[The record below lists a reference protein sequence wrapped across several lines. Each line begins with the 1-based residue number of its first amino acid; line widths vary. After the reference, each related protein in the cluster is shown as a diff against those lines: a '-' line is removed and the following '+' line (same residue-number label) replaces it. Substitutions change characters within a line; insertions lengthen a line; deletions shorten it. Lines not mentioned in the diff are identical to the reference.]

1 MLSSNDISAVCST
14 FAVPRAVNGN
24 GTTMSAVGKPGITRI
39 NTEPGALGQA
49 GISVSPN
56 STMRSGRS
64 PLSPTTPKDD
74 FKRKPLPIIAAVQGA
89 PPKIEETNSPEA
101 KKRAALATGPL
112 LKLDAGNSGSYGMQE
127 SLFSALKD
135 IFETIIIHNSRTGV
149 ISPQKFVEV
158 LKRENEMFRSS
169 VHQDAHEFLN
179 YVLNQIIENVEQYQ
193 RKLLSNNT
201 KGNGIA
207 TQQSQN
213 LTAIP
218 GMLTPSSSV
227 STASET
233 ASSTTLPA
241 LTAGWIHD
249 LFEGL
254 LTSETKCLTCETL
267 SRRDEVFLDLSI
279 DLEKH
284 SSVTCCLRNFSASEM
299 LCERNKFH
307 CDCCGGLQE
316 AEKRMKIKRLP
327 RILALHL
334 KRFKYSEEIGRHQK
348 LFHRVVYPYHLRLF
362 NTTDDAEDADRLYE
376 LYAVVVHIG
385 GGPYHG
391 HYVTIVKTEDKGWLL
406 FDDELVEPVDRS
418 YVRNFF
424 GDEKKLAC
432 AYVLFYQETTF
443 EKVQKEMQEEQ
454 TGTTHTTAP
463 VPIYN
468 PNPRDNPVQKEG
480 AILNGDITISE
491 TEEEKREKSPLA
503 NNLTTPIGNGTEDNG
518 RILAEITSDHHMS
531 SKRKKRQWKD
541 EKAAAKSAAKLTTHE
556 ETDAGEL
563 IKEGRDKVFRLK
575 SLSIGHNWFGN
586 LGTNGKERD
595 KKGHETV
602 AMSGNVDENTHPSNV
617 GVLTNGNGVTSE
629 TACVVPAEVVEP
641 PKDAQAQD
649 VSAIEEH
656 QPLSPGRPPKDKKKG
671 LWSGLRRKTS
681 IMMNDG

>member
-14 FAVPRAVNGN
+14 FAVPGAINGN
-24 GTTMSAVGKPGITRI
+24 GTTVSAVGKPGIMRI
-39 NTEPGALGQA
+39 NTEPGLLGQA
-49 GISVSPN
+49 GNSVSPN
-56 STMRSGRS
+56 STVRSGRS
-64 PLSPTTPKDD
+64 PLLPPTPKDD
-74 FKRKPLPIIAAVQGA
+74 LKQRKPLPMIAAIQGV
-89 PPKIEETNSPEA
+89 PQKVEEPNSPEA
-101 KKRAALATGPL
+101 KKRAAIATGPL
-112 LKLDAGNSGSYGMQE
+112 LKLDAGNPGSYGMQE

-193 RKLLSNNT
+193 RKLLGNT
-201 KGNGIA
+201 KANGAA

-213 LTAIP
+213 LNAIP

-227 STASET
+227 STESET
-233 ASSTTLPA
+233 ASSATLPA

-299 LCERNKFH
+299 LCERNKFY

-334 KRFKYSEEIGRHQK
+334 KRFKYSEEMGRHQK

-406 FDDELVEPVDRS
+406 FDDELVEPVDKS

-424 GDEKKLAC
+424 GDEKRLAC

-454 TGTTHTTAP
+454 MGAAHTTAAVP
-463 VPIYN
+463 VCN
-468 PNPRDNPVQKEG
+468 PNPSDNTVQKEG
-480 AILNGDITISE
+480 TILNGDITISE
-491 TEEEKREKSPLA
+491 TEEEKREKPPLTHS
-503 NNLTTPIGNGTEDNG
+503 LTTPVGYGTEDNG
-518 RILAEITSDHHMS
+518 RILAEITAEHHMS
-531 SKRKKRQWKD
+531 PKRKKRQWKD
-541 EKAAAKSAAKLTTHE
+541 EKTAAKSAAKLATHE
-556 ETDAGEL
+556 EANAGDP
-563 IKEGRDKVFRLK
+563 IKEGKEKVFRLK

-586 LGTNGKERD
+586 LSTNGKEKD
-595 KKGHETV
+595 KRGYET
-602 AMSGNVDENTHPSNV
+602 ATMSGSLDENTHPNNV
-617 GVLTNGNGVTSE
+617 GVPTNGNGVMFEATCA
-629 TACVVPAEVVEP
+629 TPAEIVEP
-641 PKDAQAQD
+641 TKDAQAPD
-649 VSAIEEH
+649 LSALEEH
-656 QPLSPGRPPKDKKKG
+656 QPLSPGKPPKDKRKG